1 MADIT
6 AATIHSQLG
15 KETTAGQAVAADKQ
29 MLSFGFP
36 RWTPIGE
43 GQILTPQGYKVPTTL
58 VPVGRRWV
66 EGSYEGVMDYN
77 EIEYVL
83 NSLINST
90 TPTTEAVNVKHW
102 VHTVQAATTETR
114 QTYTWQQGNNQHAQE
129 APFMFFNSGRFDM
142 SPLAQSMSGN
152 VMAQLMTDD
161 ITLTAAPTILTPQVV
176 NPASFDV
183 RIGAT
188 RAALIGTQQVET
200 ATAVTTT
207 TGAGNVTATVTAA
220 GMTGSPKAVVVA
232 LASGDTATVWAGK
245 VRTALAADID
255 ISGFFNVGGSGTA
268 IVLTRRDAAANDAT
282 INLAIA
288 DTGTTGITPVVTS
301 ADTTPG
307 VAGGS
312 VYTRPFAVSFDIPNV
327 MDVINR
333 MNSADTSFI
342 AALDIPIAPIVT
354 FTTDAD
360 DAGMA
365 YLANWAAGSQTF
377 ISVTATGGA
386 ISGSSGTYAIRFMG
400 ACRVNKPY
408 SPVEDHGNAQASWE
422 LALVLDPTSSMLMQ
436 VDVWNTLAAL

>member
-1 MADIT
+1 
-6 AATIHSQLG
+6 
-15 KETTAGQAVAADKQ
+15 
-29 MLSFGFP
+29 
-36 RWTPIGE
+36 
-43 GQILTPQGYKVPTTL
+43 
-58 VPVGRRWV
+58 
-66 EGSYEGVMDYN
+66 
-77 EIEYVL
+77 
-83 NSLINST
+83 
-90 TPTTEAVNVKHW
+90 
-102 VHTVQAATTETR
+102 
-114 QTYTWQQGNNQHAQE
+114 
-129 APFMFFNSGRFDM
+129 
-142 SPLAQSMSGN
+142 
-152 VMAQLMTDD
+152 
-161 ITLTAAPTILTPQVV
+161 
-176 NPASFDV
+176 
-183 RIGAT
+183 
-188 RAALIGTQQVET
+188 
-200 ATAVTTT
+200 
-207 TGAGNVTATVTAA
+207 
-220 GMTGSPKAVVVA
+220 
-232 LASGDTATVWAGK
+232 
-245 VRTALAADID
+245 
-255 ISGFFNVGGSGTA
+255 
-268 IVLTRRDAAANDAT
+268 LTRRDAAANDAT

-400 ACRVNKPY
+400 ACRVNKGY
-408 SPVEDHGNAQASWE
+408 SPVEDHGNAQAQWE
-422 LALVLDPTSSMLMQ
+422 LALVLDPTSSMLLQ